1 VWLLV
6 VIGPVLPVLHC
17 LAACAVWLLVV
28 IGLVLPVLHRLDA
41 CAVPLLPAGRLNR
54 TPDGAET
61 RQTGR
66 TPPELPTPFAA
77 AAAAAAAAAVAADV
91 ELDALG
97 QTLQFQHGIQ

>member
-1 VWLLV
+1 
-6 VIGPVLPVLHC
+6 VIGPVLPVLRG

-28 IGLVLPVLHRLDA
+28 IGPVLHVLHRLA
-41 CAVPLLPAGRLNR
+41 AFAVPLLPAGRLNR

-91 ELDALG
+91 ELDSLG
-97 QTLQFQHGIQ
+97 LTLQFQHGIQ